1 LKEILSYNRVSK
13 LTGVIQL
20 RDVR

>member
-1 LKEILSYNRVSK
+1 MKT

-20 RDVR
+20 SEVC